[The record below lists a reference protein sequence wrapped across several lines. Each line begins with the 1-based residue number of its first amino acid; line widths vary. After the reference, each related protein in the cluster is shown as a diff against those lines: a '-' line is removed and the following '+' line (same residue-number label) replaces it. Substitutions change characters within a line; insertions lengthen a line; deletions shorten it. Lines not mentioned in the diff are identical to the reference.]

1 MQRIFR
7 KNPSQC
13 FREKSKTKR
22 GRKKDRCKAMHVCRT
37 NGKLR
42 SQNLNRR
49 LTSLRQERKT
59 GREKRRGQERK
70 VGVVKKVKL
79 VTEYLAVLNYGRA
92 VVRGRDRPGRVD
104 EKRDNR
110 RKGADAHAVCRVP
123 FPSVTLCRTVGA
135 FTALTIGLC

>member
-1 MQRIFR
+1 
-7 KNPSQC
+7 
-13 FREKSKTKR
+13 
-22 GRKKDRCKAMHVCRT
+22 MHVCRT

-79 VTEYLAVLNYGRA
+79 VTEYLAVLNHGRA
-92 VVRGRDRPGRVD
+92 VVRGRDSPGRVD
-104 EKRDNR
+104 EKRGNR
-110 RKGADAHAVCRVP
+110 RKGTDAH
-123 FPSVTLCRTVGA
+123 SVSS
-135 FTALTIGLC
+135 TISFCYPV